1 MEFKS
6 DFISS
11 YSSEPRS
18 EAEIQYELERGKPM
32 PSVNHSLAQIRL
44 AVSLDKNYS
53 ENFQVYP
60 ELEIAF
66 PIKNCIPNL
75 SIYPIEKTNWLKDSI
90 RRKDIPLL
98 VIEILSSRQ
107 AFDEIVEKVNDI
119 YFPAGLKSAWV
130 VLPSAQ
136 SIMLF
141 KPNEKP
147 QTYNDGILKDE
158 ASGFS
163 VDLSSIFK

>member
-1 MEFKS
+1 MELKS

-32 PSVNHSLAQIRL
+32 PSVNHSLVQIRL
-44 AVSLDKNYS
+44 AVFLDKNYS
-53 ENFQVYP
+53 EKFQVYS

-66 PIKNCIPNL
+66 PIRNCIPDL
-75 SIYPIEKTNWLKDSI
+75 AIYPIEKTNWLKDSI
-90 RRKDIPLL
+90 RKKDMPLL
-98 VIEILSSRQ
+98 VIEILSPRQ
-107 AFDEIVEKVNDI
+107 AFDDIVEKINDV
-119 YFPAGLKSAWV
+119 YFTAGLKSVWV

-158 ASGFS
+158 ASGFEM
-163 VDLSSIFK
+163 DLSYIFK